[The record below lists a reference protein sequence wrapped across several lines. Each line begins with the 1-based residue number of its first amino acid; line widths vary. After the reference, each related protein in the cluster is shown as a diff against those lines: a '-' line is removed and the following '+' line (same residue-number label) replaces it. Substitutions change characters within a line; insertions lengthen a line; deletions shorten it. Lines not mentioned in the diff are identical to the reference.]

1 MTNNESQLEKIKSN
15 KEIKVPHTYII
26 IFGVVIFCWL
36 ITFLIPV
43 GKYDTQLITYDKPDG
58 TVGSRVVLV
67 EGSFRNKHSYIEEKL
82 EGALGEILA
91 DTVKLEELKVDA
103 EALKQLID
111 KRSFD
116 EASLAKIGLT
126 EPVMFKMYGT
136 TLQDTS
142 IKEKQQAGIWGTPE
156 HYGFGVLNFLYE
168 GLVTGGRTS
177 SAVAIVMIILVIG
190 GSFGVVIK
198 TGSIDAGM
206 YAFINKVGRYDILI
220 VPGLTFLFGLAG
232 GVFGMQESVIAFA
245 MVVVPFTV
253 AMGYDSLVAIGITY
267 VSAMAGNAS
276 SWMNPFSVGLAQG
289 IAGVPVLSGAGF
301 RFILWLITMSVT
313 AAYLTRY
320 ALKVKKNPRSSIVYE
335 SDEYFRNLDKVD
347 LSDKKIKPGDVLVL
361 ITFAA
366 GMVWLVWGVVSQG
379 YSMPEIASIFFTVG
393 LVAGIIGV
401 IFKLND
407 MNLNGMAKAFEHGAA
422 GLTGAA
428 LVIGMARGVT
438 LVLGGIEADT
448 FSVINTILNSTSNAL
463 SAFPAAVCAVL
474 MFTFQTVFNFFVS
487 AGTGQAALTMPIM
500 APLADLVGTTKQIS
514 VLAFQM
520 GAAFGDAFFPT
531 CAALMGVLGV
541 ARVDWLRFAKWQY
554 KMQIMYFVLGCIFIF
569 AASAINFS

>member
-1 MTNNESQLEKIKSN
+1 MTNSENQLEKIKSN

-36 ITFLIPV
+36 LTFLIPV
-43 GKYDTQLITYDKPDG
+43 GKYDTQLIKYDKPDG

-67 EGSFRNKHSYIEEKL
+67 EGSFRNKHPYTEEKL
-82 EGALGEILA
+82 EGALREILA
-91 DTVKLEELKVDA
+91 DTAKLEELKVDA

-111 KRSFD
+111 NRSFD

-126 EPVMFKMYGT
+126 EPIMFKMYGT

-301 RFILWLITMSVT
+301 RFILWLVTMSVT

-320 ALKVKKNPRSSIVYE
+320 ALKVKKNPRCSIVYE
-335 SDEYFRNLDKVD
+335 SDEYFRNLDKID
-347 LSDKKIKPGDVLVL
+347 LSDKKIKLGDALVL

-401 IFKLND
+401 IFKLNG
-407 MNLNGMAKAFEHGAA
+407 MTLNGMAKAFEQGAA
-422 GLTGAA
+422 GLAGAA

-474 MFTFQTVFNFFVS
+474 MFAFQTVFNFFVS

-500 APLADLVGTTKQIS
+500 SPLADLVGTTKQIS

-554 KMQIMYFVLGCIFIF
+554 KMQIMYFALGCIYIF
-569 AASAINFS
+569 TASAINFS